1 MSWYVLY
8 TAARAEKQVAARI
21 EAEGVEKGGV
31 EAYLPLHRRRKK
43 WSDRIKV
50 VEEPLFRS
58 YVFVKCEEH
67 ILYNL
72 RQIPGVANFIW
83 YNKRP
88 ARVRDEEIE
97 AIKEFLVYAE
107 NRDLVTS
114 GDRVQILCGSF
125 EKREGRVLWA
135 DNKVASLYLE
145 ELGAKIC
152 VELENIGRV
161 VQPDEGAPAVAG
173 STRKK

>member
-8 TAARAEKQVAARI
+8 TSARAEKQVAARI
-21 EAEGVEKGGV
+21 EAEGVEV
-31 EAYLPLHRRRKK
+31 YLPLHRLKRK

-58 YVFVKCEEH
+58 YVFVKCDEH
-67 ILYNL
+67 TLYNL
-72 RQIPGVANFIW
+72 KQIPGVANFIW
-83 YNKRP
+83 YDRRP

-97 AIKEFLVYAE
+97 AIREFLVYAE
-107 NRDLVTS
+107 NRELVTS

-135 DNKVASLYLE
+135 DGKVASLYLE

-161 VQPDEGAPAVAG
+161 AQSGEGSQAAAG
-173 STRKK
+173 ATRKK

>member
-97 AIKEFLVYAE
+97 AIKEFLVYA
-107 NRDLVTS
+107 R
-114 GDRVQILCGSF
+114 QIVRQYKLAE
-125 EKREGRVLWA
+125 EKYIEKKESKKQFSV
-135 DNKVASLYLE
+135 
-145 ELGAKIC
+145 
-152 VELENIGRV
+152 
-161 VQPDEGAPAVAG
+161 
-173 STRKK
+173 STQHYTFAIKAFIA

>member
-21 EAEGVEKGGV
+21 EAEGVEV
-31 EAYLPLHRRRKK
+31 YLPLHRLKRK

-58 YVFVKCEEH
+58 YVFVKCDEH

-72 RQIPGVANFIW
+72 KQIPGVANFIW
-83 YNKRP
+83 YDRRP

-97 AIKEFLVYAE
+97 AIREFLVYAE
-107 NRDLVTS
+107 NRELVTS

-135 DNKVASLYLE
+135 DGKVASLYLE

-152 VELENIGRV
+152 VELENMWARWRNTAKVLRRLPGV
-161 VQPDEGAPAVAG
+161 PA
-173 STRKK
+173 KNK